1 MNNKANTKGPATL
14 LIVACFVLILLISG
28 IPSTR
33 RLSKASCKP
42 VTGQVTTITKSS
54 PGYVIHLKNDPRI
67 YYIKPASLPSATMS
81 SLEQQLQGRPV
92 QLFTSSAWS
101 PLDPFSSMKEIRRLQ
116 IGDDVIFSE
125 Y

>member
-28 IPSTR
+28 IPSAR
-33 RLSKASCKP
+33 RISKASCKP
-42 VTGQVTTITKSS
+42 ITGQVLEVTKST
-54 PGYVIHLKNDPRI
+54 PGYVIHLKDDPRI
-67 YYIKPASLPSATMS
+67 YYIKPASVPSATIT
-81 SLEQQLQGRPV
+81 SLEQQLHGRSV
-92 QLFTSSAWS
+92 QLFTASAWS

-116 IGDDVIFSE
+116 IGDSVIFSE

>member
-14 LIVACFVLILLISG
+14 LIVACFMLILLISG
-28 IPSTR
+28 IPSAR
-33 RLSKASCKP
+33 RLSKTSCKP
-42 VTGQVTTITKSS
+42 VTGQVLEVTKNS
-54 PGYVIHLKNDPRI
+54 PGFVIHLKNDPRI
-67 YYIKPASLPSATMS
+67 YYIKPASMPSATIA
-81 SLEQQLQGRPV
+81 SLDQQLHGRSV
-92 QLFTSSAWS
+92 QLFTTAAWS